1 MCVWCVCMC
10 MRQRERGRG
19 REGERES
26 NKMETDGKRRK
37 FVSHKLLEIL
47 GVFCA
52 ASTLS
57 LECFI
62 FISKLAHLKEVKMPF
77 QEYQGV

>member
-1 MCVWCVCMC
+1 MKKKCVCGVCMC

-47 GVFCA
+47 
-52 ASTLS
+52 
-57 LECFI
+57 
-62 FISKLAHLKEVKMPF
+62 
-77 QEYQGV
+77 